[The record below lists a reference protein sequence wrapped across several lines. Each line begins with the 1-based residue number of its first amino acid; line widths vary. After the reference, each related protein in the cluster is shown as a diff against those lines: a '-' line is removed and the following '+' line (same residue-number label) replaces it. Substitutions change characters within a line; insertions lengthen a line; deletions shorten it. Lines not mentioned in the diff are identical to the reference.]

1 MSFLAPKSNYAQTN
15 QTVLATLIVGI
26 RTLTHS
32 VLRPLRCVLLI
43 SSIVLF
49 VMSPQSAFAGI
60 FDIFGSGSKS
70 DLKVL
75 SVLDKSNGSPR
86 GLGRVT
92 VHGSDLVAIFSKDS
106 GQGDGGF
113 TFYDINDPTHPRAR
127 LTLQNEQTAPIREA
141 HGYGFYKTDEG
152 RDLVSLQTIDGI
164 QIWDW
169 TDHSQPRLLS
179 HLKLP
184 GIERTDYSTG
194 AWWSFWQA
202 PYIYVGGSGNGL
214 YIVDAHD
221 PKNPK
226 LAQRAHGPNPIPP
239 SQLGG
244 FRIGPVYAVGSLM
257 VISSMDQPGYATI
270 DIANPLEPHLIAAET
285 RRSPSI
291 YSMHFT
297 GGYIL
302 GAGGDSEFF
311 VHDVRN
317 PRKIV
322 ELDSIDLPDK
332 GGYVTY
338 QDGFAHVGSSK
349 AYVKIDMR
357 DPKRLRQTLQATSGI
372 WTRDEDFASVI
383 GNLVVV
389 SDDHGVGNAIFQ
401 HDPSADRTPPQV
413 NFISPAFDAG
423 DVSLTT
429 SIGMTFTDEINPVS
443 ATPTS
448 IVVRSSDGATVN
460 GYISSQMGVVNF
472 SPRQPLKSNSVYEV
486 ILVAGGLTD
495 LVGNPAVENPA
506 YEKVVGRFRTV
517 RDGSAKGE
525 GCVFQAAAPSET
537 SKSVILEV
545 QKVLPQAFVSWNFG
559 DGQSTGPTKGL
570 VTVAHQYKKAGR
582 YTVQVTVTDSTS
594 QESIQTTCVGIQR
607 IHNPLTP
614 LKPAHST
621 PVILIE
627 DLDRAIVVNPDS
639 DSITIFAV
647 DTLKKIA
654 EVNTG
659 KTPRTLTVGQDQE
672 IWVANEGSANLT
684 IIGGRTGKIIES
696 IPLPHASQPFA
707 VVASP
712 DQRFIYVTLRATG
725 ELLKVDAK
733 SHRLVRRKQVGW
745 NPKTIAISSDSQ
757 RIYVARFISP
767 STGGEIWEV
776 DSETLEIR
784 NKHLLAID
792 QTPDTEDRGRG
803 LPNYLGHMSIS
814 PDGARLWVP
823 SKKDNILR
831 GLTRDGKPLTFEN
844 SVRTI
849 VSQIDL
855 KAKIEAIKARRD
867 LNDRDMANA
876 VDFSPIGDLAFVAVQ
891 GSNLV
896 DVLDTSTGALVTSIE
911 NTGLAP
917 QGLAIDSSGKKIF
930 IHNFT
935 SQTLSVYDI
944 SEITNAGTNRAKL
957 LTKIPSV
964 ENDKLSEQ
972 VRLGKAIF
980 YNAKDPRMS
989 RDGYISCASCH
1000 ADGRDD
1006 GRVWDFTDR
1015 GEGLRNTISLAGTAG
1030 VGHGPLHWS
1039 ANFDEVQDFENDI
1052 RNAFGGT
1059 GFMKD
1064 CDFNASTRSQTLGEK
1079 KTGFSRELDALA
1091 AYVTSLS
1098 TFAQSPWQNQDGTMT
1113 FSALQG
1119 QKVFQKLNC
1128 AECHGGLNYTYSA
1141 LDRLSDVGTMT
1152 SSSGKRMGQ
1161 PLKGLD
1167 IPTLRGLWDTA
1178 PYLHDGSAATISG
1191 ALKHGGAQALSE
1203 QDRKDLERFLIEL
1216 D

>member
-1 MSFLAPKSNYAQTN
+1 MQLEQMKRIYTGTFGDAFTDTFTNALIEAFNHSLVRFFVSSLFLLQS
-15 QTVLATLIVGI
+15 
-26 RTLTHS
+26 
-32 VLRPLRCVLLI
+32 
-43 SSIVLF
+43 
-49 VMSPQSAFAGI
+49 QSASAGL
-60 FDIFGSGSKS
+60 FDIFGSSAKS
-70 DLKVL
+70 DLKAL

-92 VHGSDLVAIFSKDS
+92 LHGSDLVAIFSRDS
-106 GQGDGGF
+106 GQGSGGF
-113 TFYDINDPTHPRAR
+113 SFYDISDPTRPRAR
-127 LTLQNEQTAPIREA
+127 FTFQNSQTEPIREA

-169 TDHSQPRLLS
+169 TDHAQPLLLA

-226 LAQRAHGPNPIPP
+226 LAKRSHGPNPIPP

-244 FRIGPVYAVGSLM
+244 FRIGPIYAVGSLM
-257 VISSMDQPGYATI
+257 VISSMDQAGYATI
-270 DIANPLEPHLIAAET
+270 DIANPLEPQLIVADS

-302 GAGGDSEFF
+302 GAGDNSEFF
-311 VHDVRN
+311 VHDIHN

-338 QDGFAHVGSSK
+338 QDGFAHVGASK
-349 AYVKIDMR
+349 AYIKIDMR
-357 DPKRLRQTLQATSGI
+357 DPKKLRQSLQATSGI
-372 WTRDEDFASVI
+372 KSRDEDFASVI

-389 SDDHGVGNAIFQ
+389 SDDHGVGSAIFQ
-401 HDPSADRTPPQV
+401 HDPAADRTPPQV
-413 NFISPAFDAG
+413 NFLSPAFDAE
-423 DVSLTT
+423 DVSLSA

-443 ATPTS
+443 AS
-448 IVVRSSDGATVN
+448 SGSVLVRSSDGSIVN

-486 ILVAGGLTD
+486 ILVASGLTD
-495 LVGNPAVENPA
+495 LVGNAVV
-506 YEKVVGRFRTV
+506 EKVVGRFRTV
-517 RDGSAKGE
+517 SDGTSASE
-525 GCVFQAAAPSET
+525 ACEFLTAPPAET
-537 SKSVILEV
+537 MST
-545 QKVLPQAFVSWNFG
+545 VLLQVANVAPQALVMWNFG
-559 DGQSTGPTKGL
+559 DGQTTAPSTRL
-570 VTVAHQYKKAGR
+570 SSVSHQYKKPGR
-582 YTVQVTVTDSTS
+582 FTVQVSVTQGSTQS
-594 QESIQTTCVGIQR
+594 SCAGIQR
-607 IHNPLTP
+607 IYNPPTR
-614 LKPAHST
+614 LKPARST
-621 PVILIE
+621 PIALAE
-627 DLDRAIVVNPDS
+627 DMERAFVVNPDN
-639 DSITIFAV
+639 DSVTIF
-647 DTLKKIA
+647 DTAALKKVA
-654 EVNTG
+654 EVSTG
-659 KTPRTLTVGQDQE
+659 KTPRTLTLGQNHE
-672 IWVANEGSANLT
+672 VWVSNEGSSNLT
-684 IIGGRTGKIIES
+684 IFDGQTGAILKTIQ
-696 IPLPHASQPFA
+696 LPRGSQPFA

-712 DQRFIYVTLRATG
+712 DRRFVYVTLRATG
-725 ELLKVDAK
+725 EILKVDAK
-733 SHRLVRRKQVGW
+733 SHQLVHRKQIGW
-745 NPKTIAISSDSQ
+745 NTKTLAISADSQ
-757 RIYVARFISP
+757 RLFVARFISP
-767 STGGEIWEV
+767 SSSGEVWEV
-776 DSETLEIR
+776 DSETLNVQ

-803 LPNYLGHMSIS
+803 LPNYLGHMAIS
-814 PDGARLWVP
+814 PDGSRLWIP

-831 GLTRDGKPLTFEN
+831 GVTRDGQPLTFEN

-849 VSQIDL
+849 VSQLDL
-855 KAKIEAIKARRD
+855 KAGVEVIKSRKD
-867 LNDRDMANA
+867 LNDRDMAIA
-876 VDFSPIGDLAFVAVQ
+876 VDFSPIGDLAFIAVQ

-896 DVLDTSTGALVTSIE
+896 DLLDATTGALVTSIE

-917 QGLAIDSSGKKIF
+917 QGLVVDRSGQRLF
-930 IHNFT
+930 VHNFM
-935 SQTLSVYDI
+935 SRTLSVYDI
-944 SEITNAGTNRAKL
+944 SEITKAGTNRARL
-957 LTKIPSV
+957 LATLPSV
-964 ENDKLSEQ
+964 EKDKLSDE
-972 VRLGKAIF
+972 VLLGKKIF

-1030 VGHGPLHWS
+1030 TGHGPLHWS

-1064 CDFNASTRSQTLGEK
+1064 SDFNNGTHSQTLGDK
-1079 KTGFSRELDALA
+1079 KAGLSRDLDALA
-1091 AYVTSLS
+1091 AYVTSLG
-1098 TFAQSPWQNQDGTMT
+1098 TFAPSPWKNQDGTMT
-1113 FSALQG
+1113 SAALDG
-1119 QKVFQKLNC
+1119 QKLFNQLKC
-1128 AECHGGLNYTYSA
+1128 AECHGGPNYTYSSFEK
-1141 LDRLSDVGTMT
+1141 LSNVGTLKNT
-1152 SSSGKRMGQ
+1152 SGKRMGQ
-1161 PLKGLD
+1161 TLKGLD
-1167 IPTLRGLWDTA
+1167 TPTLRGLWDTA
-1178 PYLHDGSAATISG
+1178 PYLHDGSATTVAD
-1191 ALKHGGAQALSE
+1191 ALKHGGAQSLGE
-1203 QDRKDLERFLIEL
+1203 QERKDLERFLIEL